1 MKLDVTKTFSASLKD
16 LICLA
21 ADIPVVFSDYKS
33 ICIRFLNFMAVS
45 ISKYS
50 CPHLRNIYVNDN
62 AKLTGQQRAF
72 TCVCLKFLTLF
83 VIILSLIFEF
93 LGAIRLE
100 SEFFTKIAE

>member
-1 MKLDVTKTFSASLKD
+1 
-16 LICLA
+16 
-21 ADIPVVFSDYKS
+21 
-33 ICIRFLNFMAVS
+33 MAVS

-62 AKLTGQQRAF
+62 GSSQGNNGHLPVFVR
-72 TCVCLKFLTLF
+72 KFLTLF